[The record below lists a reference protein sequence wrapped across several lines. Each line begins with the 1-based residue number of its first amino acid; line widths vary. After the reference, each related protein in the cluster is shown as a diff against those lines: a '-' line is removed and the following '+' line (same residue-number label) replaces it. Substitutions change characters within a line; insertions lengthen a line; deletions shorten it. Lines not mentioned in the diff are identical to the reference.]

1 MIGRLLCGT
10 NMRRVLAICGIVAL
24 LVCIAPPISA
34 GENANIV
41 IATVKPTELLPGETR
56 TLTLTLQNDGSYD
69 ARHITL
75 NFQDTQYISV
85 VGSSNVYAASIPA
98 WCSKD
103 VTITVH
109 VAKGAPS
116 GTYTIPVTCTFDQYY
131 SEGGQAVTETMPEV
145 SYSIALRVTQGA
157 IIDIADVAP
166 SELMPG
172 EKTELQFTIANL
184 GSFPLQDLVFSWT
197 EPTGVI
203 LPVTSDNT
211 KHIGYID
218 ASASTVV
225 SYMVVADVNA
235 AAGLYQLDLTLEFDD
250 ESGGS
255 RALTTTAGIVIGGG
269 TNFDVTVSESTTSQV
284 SFYVANT
291 GNNPAYSVTVRI
303 PEQDK
308 FVVQGSTS
316 SIVGDLDKGDYTIVS
331 FQVTST
337 SASFAVPGAAQGGQA
352 GQGAE
357 EEQQRQRPTF
367 APRNASQSNS
377 LLVAID
383 YTDATG
389 LRQTVNKTVPVK
401 LQTASSTGTT
411 TGAEAGYYAR
421 RQQQSVWN
429 NTTVIGALALIVFIL
444 AGVLYYRYRK
454 KKRHT
459 VNPALSSS
467 VGPEK
472 KQDDEAE

>member
-10 NMRRVLAICGIVAL
+10 NMSRVLAICSIVAL
-24 LVCIAPPISA
+24 LVCIVQPISA
-34 GENANIV
+34 GENVNIV
-41 IATVKPTELLPGETR
+41 IATVKPTELLPGETK
-56 TLTLTLQNDGSYD
+56 TLTLTLQNEGSYD

-85 VGSSNVYAASIPA
+85 VGSSSVYAASISA
-98 WCSKD
+98 WTSKD
-103 VTITVH
+103 VTIIVH

-116 GTYTIPVTCTFDQYY
+116 GTYAIPVTCTFDQYY
-131 SEGGQAVTETMPEV
+131 SDGSQTVTEAMPAI
-145 SYSIALRVTQGA
+145 SYSIALQVTQGA
-157 IIDIADVAP
+157 IIDVADVSP
-166 SELMPG
+166 SELVPG

-184 GSFPLQDLVFSWT
+184 GSFPLQNLVFSWT
-197 EPTGVI
+197 EPTGAI
-203 LPVTSDNT
+203 LPVASDNT

-218 ASASTVV
+218 AGASAVV
-225 SYMVVADVNA
+225 SYTVVADVNA
-235 AAGLYQLDLTLEFDD
+235 AAGLYRLDLTLEFDN

-255 RALTTTAGIVIGGG
+255 RALTTTTGIVIGGG

-284 SFYVANT
+284 SLYVANT

-316 SIVGDLDKGDYTIVS
+316 SIVGNLDKGDYTIVS

-337 SASFAVPGAAQGGQA
+337 SASFAVPGAAQGNQT
-352 GQGAE
+352 GQGASNE
-357 EEQQRQRPTF
+357 LQRQRPTS
-367 APRNASQSNS
+367 PRNVSQSNS

-421 RQQQSVWN
+421 RQQQSIWN
-429 NTTVIGALALIVFIL
+429 NPTVIGALALIVLIL

-454 KKRHT
+454 RKRHM

-472 KQDDEAE
+472 KQDDENE

>member
-34 GENANIV
+34 GTNANVV

-56 TLTLTLQNDGSYD
+56 TLTLTLQNEGSYD

-75 NFQDTQYISV
+75 NFQESQYIAV
-85 VGSSNVYAASIPA
+85 VGSSSVYAASISA
-98 WCSKD
+98 WTSKD
-103 VTITVH
+103 VTITIH
-109 VAKGAPS
+109 IAKGAPS
-116 GTYTIPVTCTFDQYY
+116 GTYAIPVTCTFDQYY
-131 SEGGQAVTETMPEV
+131 SDGSQQVTETMPEV
-145 SYSIALRVTQGA
+145 SYSIALRVAQGA

-166 SELMPG
+166 SELAPG

-203 LPVTSDNT
+203 LPVGSDNT

-218 ASASTVV
+218 AGASMVV

-235 AAGLYQLDLTLEFDD
+235 AAGLYPLDLTLEFDD

-255 RALTTTAGIVIGGG
+255 RVLATTTGIVIGGG
-269 TNFDVTVSESTTSQV
+269 TNFDVTVSDSTTSQV

-291 GNNPAYSVTVRI
+291 GNNPAYSVAVRI
-303 PEQDK
+303 PEQEK

-316 SIVGDLDKGDYTIVS
+316 SIVGDLDKGDYTIVT
-331 FQVTST
+331 FQVVPA
-337 SASFAVPGAAQGGQA
+337 SASFGVPGVVQEDQA
-352 GQGAE
+352 GQGASN
-357 EEQQRQRPTF
+357 EQQRTRP
-367 APRNASQSNS
+367 ASPRNTSQSNA

-389 LRQTVNKTVPVK
+389 VRQTVTKTVP
-401 LQTASSTGTT
+401 LQFRAASSDSTT
-411 TGAEAGYYAR
+411 TGAGAGYYAR

-429 NTTVIGALALIVFIL
+429 NPTVIGALALIILVL

-454 KKRHT
+454 RHR
-459 VNPALSSS
+459 VNPALSNS